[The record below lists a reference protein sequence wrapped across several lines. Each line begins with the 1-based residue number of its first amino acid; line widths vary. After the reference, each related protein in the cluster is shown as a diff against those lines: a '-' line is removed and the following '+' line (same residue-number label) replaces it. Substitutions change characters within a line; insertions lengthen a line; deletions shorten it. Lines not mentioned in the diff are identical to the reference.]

1 MERRLD
7 IIRACPKSAV
17 GARLFSPK
25 RFGRAPTA
33 NEICFSGR
41 ASPSMIPTV
50 SSAQDRGEQIFRG
63 IGVSPGVVRG
73 RIVVMD
79 HNHGERP
86 ARRQL
91 DSEQLPA
98 ELELLQNALAE
109 TRREIS
115 AIQSQVQSGMG
126 ASESAIFDAHLL
138 VLEDSTLLEEVK
150 RFVETEKVNVAYAFH
165 EVAEKYA
172 HALGSVEDEYLRERA
187 ADIRD
192 VTSRVLGHL
201 TGHRSQDLSH
211 LTEPYILVGHDL
223 TPSQTASLDRN
234 LAQGFATDV
243 GGKTSHTAI
252 MAGSLRIPAVVGL
265 KAASENVATGDY
277 VLLDG
282 FNGVLVINPT
292 DQTLFEYGQLEKEQE
307 NLQDKLAE
315 IRDAPAITL
324 DGHEIMLSAN
334 VEQITD
340 TVAVLECGAQGV
352 GLFRTEYL
360 FLDRKTL
367 PDEEEQYTS
376 YQRVAKAIAPE
387 PVIFRTLDIGADKIS
402 HAIGETDEA
411 NPFLGWRAIRFCL
424 ARPDIFRTQLRA
436 LLRAS
441 AGGNVK
447 LMYPMIS
454 GVDELDQANELLE
467 ECKAELRAEGT
478 AFDEDLEVGIMIEI
492 PSAVLTANALGAHAQ
507 FFSIGTNDLIQYTF
521 AVDRL
526 NEKVAD
532 LYDPTPP
539 ALLRLLQ
546 MTIDAGQRHG
556 IWTGVCG
563 EMAGDP
569 NAVPLLIGLGV
580 NELSVAP
587 TMLPQIKYLIRR
599 FKYTETQELPLH
611 ALQCESSMDVLV
623 QSRALVQRAAPG
635 IFHTVL

>member
-1 MERRLD
+1 MALVSNAANKRER
-7 IIRACPKSAV
+7 V
-17 GARLFSPK
+17 
-25 RFGRAPTA
+25 
-33 NEICFSGR
+33 
-41 ASPSMIPTV
+41 
-50 SSAQDRGEQIFRG
+50 FRG
-63 IGVSPGVVRG
+63 IGVSPGVIRG

-79 HNHGERP
+79 HDHNEEP
-86 ARRQL
+86 ARQHIPT
-91 DSEQLPA
+91 DKHSA
-98 ELELLQNALAE
+98 ELDRLQSALAE

-115 AIQSQVQSGMG
+115 EIQRQVQDNLG

-138 VLEDSTLLEEVK
+138 VLEDSTLIREVK
-150 RFVETEKVNVAYAFH
+150 RFVETENVNIDYAFH

-172 HALGSVEDEYLRERA
+172 HALGTVEDEYLRERS

-192 VTSRVLGHL
+192 VTSRVLNHL
-201 TGHRSQDLSH
+201 TGHSHQDLSH
-211 LTEPYILVGHDL
+211 ITEPYILVGHDL
-223 TPSQTASLDRN
+223 TPSQTASLDRE

-265 KAASENVATGDY
+265 KNASENVVTGDY

-282 FNGVLVINPT
+282 FNGVLVVNPS

-307 NLQDKLAE
+307 DLQLKLAE
-315 IRDAPAITL
+315 IKNSRAITL

-334 VEQITD
+334 VEQISD
-340 TVAVLECGAQGV
+340 TAAVVECGAQGI

-367 PDEEEQYTS
+367 PNEEEQYTS
-376 YQRVAKAIAPE
+376 YSRVAKALAPE

-424 ARPDIFRTQLRA
+424 ARKDIFRTQLRA

-441 AGGNVK
+441 EGGNLKV
-447 LMYPMIS
+447 MYPMIS
-454 GVDELDQANELLE
+454 GVEELDEANEVLE
-467 ECKAELRAEGT
+467 ECKNELRTEKT
-478 AFDEDLEVGIMIEI
+478 TFDENLEVGIMIEI
-492 PSAVLTANALGAHAQ
+492 PSAVLTADVLGTRAK
-507 FFSIGTNDLIQYTF
+507 FFSIGTNDLIQYTL

-532 LYDPTPP
+532 LYDPTHP
-539 ALLRLLQ
+539 ALLRLMQ
-546 MTIDAGQRHG
+546 MTIDAGKRHR

-569 NAVPLLIGLGV
+569 AAVALLIGLGV

-587 TMLPQIKYLIRR
+587 TMVPQIKYLIRCL
-599 FKYTETQELPLH
+599 KYSETQQL
-611 ALQCESSMDVLV
+611 ALKALECESSMDVLV
-623 QSRALVQRAAPG
+623 QARAMVQRAAPG
-635 IFHTVL
+635 IFHTAI

>member
-1 MERRLD
+1 MRILLVRCLER
-7 IIRACPKSAV
+7 ITIM
-17 GARLFSPK
+17 
-25 RFGRAPTA
+25 AP
-33 NEICFSGR
+33 
-41 ASPSMIPTV
+41 V
-50 SSAQDRGEQIFRG
+50 SNAAFKGEHIFRG
-63 IGVSPGVVRG
+63 IGVSPGVIRG

-79 HNHGERP
+79 HDHNEEP
-86 ARRQL
+86 ARRHIPK
-91 DSEQLPA
+91 EKHPA
-98 ELELLQNALAE
+98 ELDRLQSALAE

-115 AIQSQVQSGMG
+115 TIQNQVQKNLGD
-126 ASESAIFDAHLL
+126 SESAIFDAHIL
-138 VLEDSTLLEEVK
+138 VLEDSTLIGEVK
-150 RFVETEKVNVAYAFH
+150 RFVETENVNVDYAFH

-172 HALGSVEDEYLRERA
+172 HALGKVEDEYLRERT

-192 VTSRVLGHL
+192 VASRVLNHL
-201 TGHRSQDLSH
+201 TGHSQQDLSH
-211 LTEPYILVGHDL
+211 ITEPYILVGHDL
-223 TPSQTASLDRN
+223 TPSQTASLDRE

-265 KAASENVATGDY
+265 KDASENVVTGDY

-282 FNGVLVINPT
+282 FNGLLVVNPT

-307 NLQDKLAE
+307 DLQVKLLE
-315 IRDAPAITL
+315 IRDTKAVTL

-334 VEQITD
+334 VEQISD
-340 TVAVLECGAQGV
+340 TAAVLDCGAQGV

-367 PDEEEQYTS
+367 PNEEEQFTS
-376 YQRVAKAIAPE
+376 YSRVAQALAPE

-424 ARPDIFRTQLRA
+424 ARKDIFRTQLRA

-441 AGGNVK
+441 VSGNLKV
-447 LMYPMIS
+447 MYPMIS
-454 GVDELDQANELLE
+454 GVEELDEANALLE
-467 ECKAELRAEGT
+467 ECKSELRAEKT
-478 AFDEDLEVGIMIEI
+478 EFDENLEVGIMIEI
-492 PSAVLTANALGAHAQ
+492 PSAALIADVLGTRAK
-507 FFSIGTNDLIQYTF
+507 FFSIGTNDLIQYTL

-532 LYDPTPP
+532 LYDPTHP
-539 ALLRLLQ
+539 ALLRLMQ
-546 MTIDAGQRHG
+546 MTVEAGKRHR

-569 NAVPLLIGLGV
+569 AAVTLLIGLGI

-587 TMLPQIKYLIRR
+587 TMLPQIKYLIRKL
-599 FKYTETQELPLH
+599 KYSETQQLVQE
-611 ALQCESSMDVLV
+611 ALECESSMDVLV
-623 QSRALVQRAAPG
+623 RARAMAQRAAPG
-635 IFHTVL
+635 VFQTAI